1 MIVVILYLIQGVGE
15 LILNKEIERIDLDQK
30 LLTVETRL
38 KRGSSLI
45 GI

>member
-1 MIVVILYLIQGVGE
+1 MIVVILNLIQGVGE